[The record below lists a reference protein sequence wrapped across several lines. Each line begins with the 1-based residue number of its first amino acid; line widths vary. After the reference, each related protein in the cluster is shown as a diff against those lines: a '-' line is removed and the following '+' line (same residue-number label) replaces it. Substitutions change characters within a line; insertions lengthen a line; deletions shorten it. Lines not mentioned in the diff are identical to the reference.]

1 MKHNIGTYGIK
12 FLAAMTLSL
21 ALTACQ
27 SAGARL
33 TVVDPAASG
42 TGQQTGQNAAPSSE
56 GKRKLTVI
64 ETPIQPDGRE
74 VSVARTHRIEAANI
88 EAWLSEDEVSIQ
100 TTKLVKPGTATEE
113 PQYEYKASIVNID
126 TGQSRENT
134 GEGGGQMDGYML
146 VKEIISPDGRYS
158 FIQKWKDKYTADN
171 FVENRAT
178 GQTIQIK
185 GDNYLELGGWL
196 NEDTYILAAGSMSGR
211 GEIRQISAADG
222 KVTMVPLEDREVEM
236 FTQFGVS
243 HGRIYYTD
251 NRQVLKVFEPGQA
264 TPVSLIQDVWNFEIS
279 PDSRYISVSTVA
291 QLGGGQGSELLIYD
305 SAGTLQGSLIGKGD
319 LISDISWSPDS
330 AKLAFDVYTEETKGM
345 NGVYIFDTHSGM
357 VSPLAPYYA
366 SADPVPHPVYPLT
379 WSPSGQ
385 RLGITVDD
393 PKSLIVT
400 QVIDFK

>member
-1 MKHNIGTYGIK
+1 MK
-12 FLAAMTLSL
+12 
-21 ALTACQ
+21 
-27 SAGARL
+27 
-33 TVVDPAASG
+33 
-42 TGQQTGQNAAPSSE
+42 
-56 GKRKLTVI
+56 
-64 ETPIQPDGRE
+64 
-74 VSVARTHRIEAANI
+74 
-88 EAWLSEDEVSIQ
+88 
-100 TTKLVKPGTATEE
+100 
-113 PQYEYKASIVNID
+113 
-126 TGQSRENT
+126 
-134 GEGGGQMDGYML
+134 
-146 VKEIISPDGRYS
+146 
-158 FIQKWKDKYTADN
+158 
-171 FVENRAT
+171 NRGT

-211 GEIRQISAADG
+211 GEIRQISAVDG
-222 KVTMVPLEDREVEM
+222 KVTTVSLEDWDVEM

-279 PDSRYISVSTVA
+279 PDSKYISVSTVA
-291 QLGGGQGSELLIYD
+291 KSGGFRGSELLIYD

-319 LISDISWSPDS
+319 LISYISWSPDS
-330 AKLAFDVYTEETKGM
+330 AKLAFDVYTEKTSGM
-345 NGVYIFDTHSGM
+345 NGVYIFDTNSGL

-366 SADPVPHPVYPLT
+366 SAEPVPHPVYPLT

-393 PKSLIVT
+393 PKSLLVT